1 MLPPKDGIVPF
12 SEKPKSGLLL
22 GDVGEIVGG
31 GGRRVGFGG
40 MVGRDVRLSGGEL
53 LVGPDREVKEETL
66 EETGEGD
73 CCDSAPLRSGPV
85 ACSCSVNMV
94 TVFVC
99 PEVILSECLESDV
112 FRGRAEGSVM
122 AAIAAL
128 CLDRISCAYATL
140 DRVMVMSDTV
150 VVEVMATSPKK
161 NRNSSIR
168 SSVQA
173 KLVDERAMEHKLFEI
188 GRAHV

>member
-22 GDVGEIVGG
+22 GGVGEIVGG

-40 MVGRDVRLSGGEL
+40 MVGRDVRLSGGETAGLAVEL
-53 LVGPDREVKEETL
+53 LVGPDREEKEETL

-73 CCDSAPLRSGPV
+73 CCDSMPPRSGPV
-85 ACSCSVNMV
+85 ACNCSVNMV

-128 CLDRISCAYATL
+128 CLDRISCA
-140 DRVMVMSDTV
+140 
-150 VVEVMATSPKK
+150 
-161 NRNSSIR
+161 
-168 SSVQA
+168 
-173 KLVDERAMEHKLFEI
+173 
-188 GRAHV
+188 

>member
-22 GDVGEIVGG
+22 GGVGEIVGR

-40 MVGRDVRLSGGEL
+40 MVGRDVRLRGGETAGLVVEL
-53 LVGPDREVKEETL
+53 LEGPDREKEEIL
-66 EETGEGD
+66 EETGKGV
-73 CCDSAPLRSGPV
+73 CCDSVPPRSGPV

-112 FRGRAEGSVM
+112 LRGRAEGSVM

-128 CLDRISCAYATL
+128 CLDRISCA
-140 DRVMVMSDTV
+140 
-150 VVEVMATSPKK
+150 
-161 NRNSSIR
+161 
-168 SSVQA
+168 
-173 KLVDERAMEHKLFEI
+173 
-188 GRAHV
+188 